1 MISPLSKITIPEN
14 TSQFK
19 LVKISNSNRV
29 IDLLIHNTKPITLY
43 DNLITFR
50 DTGKIFELIEDLL
63 KMIINNKYN
72 VDVASLSDRKIMFDF
87 AKELYFDVKA
97 TGKKSTRDRTLRKIF
112 KSPAIMVS
120 GISAYFYHLIPAN
133 YVIN

>member
-112 KSPAIMVS
+112 KSPAIMAS